1 MKTLIILNYQ
11 REIPPFMQTIIKY
24 AKDMYEDVYYITPRL
39 KIDNRDTVGFDN
51 VHVIQST
58 RLLRWMT
65 FCKLFLML
73 FDGETYEIIKRGLK
87 DGLELKGLV
96 KHCIIYQFCSMK
108 LIWMTKR
115 LLKQCNKSDSDI
127 VLLATWFSVEA
138 YAVSKIKRKRPS
150 IKTASFAHSFE
161 VDPQKGKYV
170 KYSYNE
176 SKHTYLDGIYFIAD
190 RMRLIYMNELGDI
203 SQDVKNKF
211 YLSYLGS
218 TKEDNNLTISSNEIF
233 NICSCSSLVSVK
245 RIDKLIESLK
255 LWKECPI
262 KWTHLGSGPLM
273 GQIIKQVKEL
283 KSLNPLVQVDLKGN
297 LKNEDVK
304 RYYAENPVDLFI
316 NMSAAEGLPV
326 SIMEAASYGIPIL
339 ATDVGGTREIVRKEN
354 GFLLPGDCTSQM
366 IHDKILSFYRL
377 SQEQKEIYRKNSFN
391 IWQSQFDA
399 QKNIIEFLNKIQK

>member
-39 KIDNRDTVGFDN
+39 RIDNRDTVRFDN

-58 RLLRWMT
+58 KLLRWMT

-73 FDGETYEIIKRGLK
+73 FDGETYEIMKRGMKNSL
-87 DGLELKGLV
+87 GLKGLI
-96 KHCIIYQFCSMK
+96 KHCITYQFCSMK
-108 LIWMTKR
+108 LMWMTNKILHR
-115 LLKQCNKSDSDI
+115 CNNSDSDI
-127 VLLATWFSVEA
+127 VLLAAWFSSEA

-161 VDPQKGKYV
+161 VDPQRGKYV

-176 SKHTYLDGIYFIAD
+176 SKHSYLDGIYFIAD

-203 SQDVKNKF
+203 SQDIKNKF

-218 TKEDNNLTISSNEIF
+218 TKEDNSLNISSNEIF
-233 NICSCSSLVSVK
+233 SICSCSSLVSIK

-255 LWKECPI
+255 LWKEYPI

-273 GQIIKQVKEL
+273 EQIIEQVKEL
-283 KSLNPLVQVDLKGN
+283 ESLNPLVHVNLKGK

-316 NMSAAEGLPV
+316 NVSAAEGLPV
-326 SIMEAASYGIPIL
+326 SIMEATSYGIPIL

-354 GFLLPGDCTSQM
+354 GFLLPSDCTSQM
-366 IHDKILSFYRL
+366 IHDKILSFYKL
-377 SQEQKEIYRKNSFN
+377 SHEQKEIYRKNSFN
-391 IWQSQFDA
+391 IWHSQFNA
-399 QKNIIEFLNKIQK
+399 QKNIVEFLNKIQK